1 MLACVVLLGV
11 ALFGSP
17 IQGAHRWLFL
27 GTLRLDVRMLLWPA
41 GALFAGWL
49 CSYVRM
55 NPRVVL
61 AVFGVGFICYLLFG
75 FFEGDY
81 AARFVTYWNGDASAS
96 AATYRQSQMRTAIES
111 AKWFGF
117 AGRSLYYLPAAAT
130 QSAIAGTALVLGK
143 WTVVC
148 SLVLM
153 GVVGSC
159 LAGVWLRTV
168 DPARRMYILLYGVV
182 LLGAA
187 ISNYLQHVRLLPV
200 FGCSFSWLS
209 YGGWD
214 VLCSW
219 LGLGLVAA
227 AAQGDDESPGVE
239 PCARVPWVVSSSV
252 AGILVSALWW
262 GPVPAGAR
270 FEEPLTA
277 QCDFVRLLPAMRGSI
292 LAADGSTLA
301 KSVKEWEL
309 HIDPQ
314 SVRYQANLSSN
325 DVVEAVSKGLGLTL
339 EETRTI
345 YSNHEAR
352 RIPVAVPIKGERLKW
367 CQANASR
374 CGFVLGSK
382 FRRVY
387 ALGRDAV
394 HVTGC
399 CLPSGLRMDPMQEAL
414 GVEAICNSFLRE
426 TWGTTGCRDRRG
438 RANARNIPICPH
450 DGMDVTTTIQV
461 PIQREV
467 SRILSATA
475 CSNVVESAWALAV
488 RIPGGEIVAL
498 ASYPSFDPNSANWSA
513 DGDLSLVNGA
523 VESAFEP
530 GDLMKPLLAA
540 MALDA
545 GCVKPGTI
553 IGADDR
559 VFTNLSQ
566 MMGTNRLWQ
575 GLQKFGV
582 GKKVEDG
589 LFFDEAT
596 GLVPPPTSWTPTML
610 RAFGIGLGLS
620 MTGVQL
626 ARAYAT
632 LANGGVRV
640 TPFLVKTISDKFGE
654 VYYRHPEGLE
664 ERLVSSEAAAAATK
678 FLLGQTNEVTRVA
691 GVTVAGMS
699 SVLAHVRG
707 QNGGQGKRDVTEVDS
722 LYAGFFPTEKPT
734 YILLVAFS
742 MPQGNPGTEKNARL
756 VFGKIAQ
763 MILTT
768 CGKPF

>member
-81 AARFVTYWNGDASAS
+81 AARFAAYWNGDASAS

-148 SLVLM
+148 SLLLM

-227 AAQGDDESPGVE
+227 AAQGDDESQTVE
-239 PCARVPWVVSSSV
+239 PHAKVPWVVSLSV
-252 AGILVSALWW
+252 VGILVSALWW
-262 GPVPAGAR
+262 GPVPAGTR

-277 QCDFVRLLPAMRGSI
+277 QCDFLRFIPAMRGSI
-292 LAADGSTLA
+292 LAADGSPLA
-301 KSVKEWEL
+301 KSMEEWEL

-314 SVRYQANLSSN
+314 SVRYQVNLSSN

-345 YSNHEAR
+345 YGNRQMR
-352 RIPVAVPIKGERLKW
+352 RIPISVSIEGERLKW
-367 CQANASR
+367 CQANVFR
-374 CGFVLGSK
+374 YGFIVDSK
-382 FRRVY
+382 YRRAY
-387 ALGRDAV
+387 PLGRDAV
-394 HVTGC
+394 HVTGRC
-399 CLPSGLRMDPMQEAL
+399 SLNGLRMDSEQDVPGIET
-414 GVEAICNSFLRE
+414 ICNPYLKGI
-426 TWGTTGCRDRRG
+426 WGTTSCRDRRG
-438 RANARNIPICPH
+438 RVNARHVPISPQN
-450 DGMDVTTTIQV
+450 GMDVTTTIQI
-461 PIQREV
+461 PIQKEMA
-467 SRILSATA
+467 RILSMTA
-475 CSNVVESAWALAV
+475 LSNVAESAWALAV
-488 RIPGGEIVAL
+488 RIPRGEIVAM
-498 ASYPSFDPNSANWSA
+498 ASYPSFDPNSANCPA
-513 DGDLSLVNGA
+513 EGDQSLVNGA

-589 LFFDEAT
+589 LFFDEAA
-596 GLVPPPTSWTPTML
+596 GLVPSPTSWTPTRL

-664 ERLVSSEAAAAATK
+664 ERLVSAEAAAAATK
-678 FLLGQTNEVTRVA
+678 FLLGQTNEVARVA

-722 LYAGFFPTEKPT
+722 LYAGFFPAEKPT
-734 YILLVAFS
+734 HILLVAFR
-742 MPQGNPGTEKNARL
+742 MPQGNLGTEKDARL

-768 CGKPF
+768 CGKSF